1 MFTCPYRTFS
11 YKRMPFELCNAPVTF
26 QRCMIAI
33 FHDMVEDFMEVFM
46 DDFSVLG
53 NSFDYC
59 LANLDKMLARC
70 EETNLDA
77 KPRLIRWVLL
87 LQGFNIE
94 IKDKKGAENLAA
106 YHLLCPNN
114 IIRRC
119 VARSEILEILAHYH
133 FGPILGYPSASV
145 TRRKVYESGFFWTD
159 IFKDAKD
166 FVMKCDACQRSGNIS
181 SRNEM
186 PQNNIKVC
194 EVFKIW
200 GLDFMGPFPD
210 SRGNKYILVVVDYVS
225 KWVEAQSLPTND
237 ARVVTE
243 VTNRAIKRILER
255 LVYGKAC
262 HLPVEIEHKAYWA
275 LKQCNTD
282 LAAADFK
289 VRDKVLSFNS
299 RFKMYPGK
307 LISKWYGLNT
317 VKTVYPYR
325 AIEITDKNEFSFKVN
340 GQQLKKYYSGSIDKE
355 DNEVVEFE
363 EDAT

>member
-1 MFTCPYRTFS
+1 MQKPTSDDDECYGVDDLDDTINEETQESLRNDQFDSFLLKDLEKMINQTDLENCNCVISEFINDPTVEIPITPEDQEKTIFTCPYRTFS
-11 YKRMPFELCNAPVTF
+11 YKRMPFELCNAPVSF

-59 LANLDKMLARC
+59 LANLDKMLAR
-70 EETNLDA
+70 L
-77 KPRLIRWVLL
+77 
-87 LQGFNIE
+87 
-94 IKDKKGAENLAA
+94 
-106 YHLLCPNN
+106 
-114 IIRRC
+114 
-119 VARSEILEILAHYH
+119 
-133 FGPILGYPSASV
+133 
-145 TRRKVYESGFFWTD
+145 
-159 IFKDAKD
+159 
-166 FVMKCDACQRSGNIS
+166 
-181 SRNEM
+181 
-186 PQNNIKVC
+186 
-194 EVFKIW
+194 
-200 GLDFMGPFPD
+200 
-210 SRGNKYILVVVDYVS
+210 
-225 KWVEAQSLPTND
+225 
-237 ARVVTE
+237 
-243 VTNRAIKRILER
+243 
-255 LVYGKAC
+255 
-262 HLPVEIEHKAYWA
+262 EIEHKAYWA